1 MLILLVI
8 IQMELQCCFA
18 FVFIFLTN
26 FRFALKLYKKGKKK
40 DVNILEKKCL
50 WTSKL
55 YDAVERYFWI
65 IQDLTIG
72 ILL

>member
-26 FRFALKLYKKGKKK
+26 FRLALKLYKKGEKKN
-40 DVNILEKKCL
+40 VNILKKMSL
-50 WTSKL
+50 NKETL
-55 YDAVERYFWI
+55 
-65 IQDLTIG
+65 
-72 ILL
+72 